1 VCHKISAYSKA
12 KEQKS
17 QRGNVVQ
24 GAVIFPNPEWIVKPF
39 RDYLKRGQQQAC
51 RRYRTGMQ
59 QGLGAGFGYYF

>member
-1 VCHKISAYSKA
+1 M
-12 KEQKS
+12 
-17 QRGNVVQ
+17 VQ

-39 RDYLKRGQQQAC
+39 RDDLKRGQQQAC